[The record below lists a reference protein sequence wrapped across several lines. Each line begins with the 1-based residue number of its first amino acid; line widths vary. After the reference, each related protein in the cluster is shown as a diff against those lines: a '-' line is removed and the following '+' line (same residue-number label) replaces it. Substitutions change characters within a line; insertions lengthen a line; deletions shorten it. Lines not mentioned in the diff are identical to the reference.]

1 MKNIRIL
8 KKPDI
13 SKLSQSILAAGLPVV
28 SLALIGGAVWLTTL
42 DSYDL
47 ARLTPY
53 IHSIYEHILMSLTL
67 IVGGA
72 MVADIA
78 ARDAENNKQD

>member
-13 SKLSQSILAAGLPVV
+13 SKLSQSILAAGLPVI

-42 DSYDL
+42 SSYDL

-53 IHSIYEHILMSLTL
+53 IHSIYEHIYTYIYFSL
-67 IVGGA
+67 GGA

>member
-1 MKNIRIL
+1 MKNIRVL

-13 SKLSQSILAAGLPVV
+13 SKLSRAILGAGLPVI
-28 SLALIGGAVWLTTL
+28 SLALIVGAVWLTTL
-42 DSYDL
+42 SSYDL

>member
-1 MKNIRIL
+1 MKNIRVL

-13 SKLSQSILAAGLPVV
+13 SKLSRAILGAGLPVV
-28 SLALIGGAVWLTTL
+28 SLFLLGGAVWLTTL
-42 DSYDL
+42 SSYDL

-78 ARDAENNKQD
+78 VRDAENNKQD